1 VTDLSRSP
9 DARVPREAP
18 ATRRTAGAAEAERR
32 PVPTIDNDW
41 FKDAVIYELHVRAFC
56 DSNADGTGDFDGL
69 TSKLDYLV
77 ELGVTAIWLLPFYP
91 SPLRD
96 DGYDIAD
103 YRIVNPDYGTMR
115 AFKRFLGAAHD
126 RGLRVITELVINH
139 TSDQHPWFQRAR
151 SAPKGSVER
160 DFYVWTDDPTGYA
173 DARVIFQDFE
183 ASNWTWDPVAEQY
196 YWHRFYHHQPDLNF
210 ESPAVREAVMELLD
224 YWLDMGVDGLRLDA
238 IPYLF
243 EREGTNCEN
252 LPETHEF
259 LKELRARMDVRY
271 GDRMLLAEANQWPED
286 AVAYFGAGD
295 ECHMNFHFP
304 LMPRMFM
311 ALQTENRTPITDI
324 LEQTPLPPDG
334 CQWATFLRNHDELTL
349 EMVTDEERQLMLRAY
364 ARDREMRINLGIR
377 RRLAP
382 LLGNDRRKIELLNA
396 LLFSLPGTPVLYYG
410 DEIGMGDNV
419 YLGDR
424 NGVRT
429 PMQWSADRNAGF
441 SAGNPHRLFLPLI
454 TEPGYHYE
462 IVNVDHQVEDPT
474 SLLSWMRQMI
484 ALRKRRPMLGRGSI
498 RFLEPENQHV
508 LAFVR
513 DDETTDEPPFLCV
526 ANLSRLAQHVELDL
540 REFDGA
546 IPVEAFGQTR
556 FAPVTDLPYHVTLQ
570 PYAFFW
576 FSLEAPDRRRPEHH
590 DPPALAGS
598 WAEVL
603 RRRAPLGRAL
613 AAWLPHRRWY
623 AGKESAIREL
633 SIEESIGLH
642 GDVDV
647 ALLIVRVSYTE
658 GDDHRYAVPVMRA
671 TDRMAQQ
678 TVAEQPAAVIA
689 RLDHGDLLV
698 DAMVR
703 PEGAAVVVRAA
714 LRRQAATGRHG
725 AVRGAPRRSGLA
737 KLVAGGRDVQPLG
750 VEQSNSSV
758 MVAHTLIA
766 KLVRRL
772 EAGANPDA
780 ELVAHLAAR
789 GFAHVPG
796 LAATLE
802 VDLVGESSPAD
813 VMVVHDAIPNE
824 GDLWRWTLD
833 ELSVD
838 LEQRGRFDA
847 DESTLWLAEL
857 LGRRTAELHIALADG
872 DDADTTPEPFT
883 LLWQRALLQTLR
895 NSARAT
901 QRALRRARVDTE
913 HAAFVLRPVDDVLAR
928 FETLRSRK
936 LDARRIRV
944 HGDLHLGQVLR
955 SGTDV
960 VFIDFEGEP
969 GRPIGERR
977 IKRSPLVDVA
987 GLVRSLDYAGRSA
1000 LDTAVARGLVPETEH
1015 EALDR
1020 GRAAWTTSAAGLLVD
1035 TYLGMIADADLVP
1048 AERHDAELLLDVYQL
1063 QKGLYEIRYELA
1075 NRPDWVHWPLSAVA
1089 EMIRGS

>member
-1 VTDLSRSP
+1 
-9 DARVPREAP
+9 
-18 ATRRTAGAAEAERR
+18 
-32 PVPTIDNDW
+32 
-41 FKDAVIYELHVRAFC
+41 
-56 DSNADGTGDFDGL
+56 
-69 TSKLDYLV
+69 
-77 ELGVTAIWLLPFYP
+77 
-91 SPLRD
+91 
-96 DGYDIAD
+96 
-103 YRIVNPDYGTMR
+103 
-115 AFKRFLGAAHD
+115 
-126 RGLRVITELVINH
+126 
-139 TSDQHPWFQRAR
+139 
-151 SAPKGSVER
+151 
-160 DFYVWTDDPTGYA
+160 
-173 DARVIFQDFE
+173 
-183 ASNWTWDPVAEQY
+183 
-196 YWHRFYHHQPDLNF
+196 
-210 ESPAVREAVMELLD
+210 
-224 YWLDMGVDGLRLDA
+224 
-238 IPYLF
+238 
-243 EREGTNCEN
+243 
-252 LPETHEF
+252 
-259 LKELRARMDVRY
+259 
-271 GDRMLLAEANQWPED
+271 
-286 AVAYFGAGD
+286 
-295 ECHMNFHFP
+295 
-304 LMPRMFM
+304 MP
-311 ALQTENRTPITDI
+311 
-324 LEQTPLPPDG
+324 
-334 CQWATFLRNHDELTL
+334 C
-349 EMVTDEERQLMLRAY
+349 
-364 ARDREMRINLGIR
+364 
-377 RRLAP
+377 
-382 LLGNDRRKIELLNA
+382 
-396 LLFSLPGTPVLYYG
+396 
-410 DEIGMGDNV
+410 
-419 YLGDR
+419 
-424 NGVRT
+424 
-429 PMQWSADRNAGF
+429 
-441 SAGNPHRLFLPLI
+441 
-454 TEPGYHYE
+454 
-462 IVNVDHQVEDPT
+462 
-474 SLLSWMRQMI
+474 
-484 ALRKRRPMLGRGSI
+484 
-498 RFLEPENQHV
+498 
-508 LAFVR
+508 
-513 DDETTDEPPFLCV
+513 
-526 ANLSRLAQHVELDL
+526 
-540 REFDGA
+540 
-546 IPVEAFGQTR
+546 
-556 FAPVTDLPYHVTLQ
+556 
-570 PYAFFW
+570 
-576 FSLEAPDRRRPEHH
+576 
-590 DPPALAGS
+590 
-598 WAEVL
+598 
-603 RRRAPLGRAL
+603 
-613 AAWLPHRRWY
+613 
-623 AGKESAIREL
+623 
-633 SIEESIGLH
+633 
-642 GDVDV
+642 
-647 ALLIVRVSYTE
+647 
-658 GDDHRYAVPVMRA
+658 PVMRA
-671 TDRMAQQ
+671 TERIAQQ
-678 TVAEQPAAVIA
+678 TAAEQPAAVIA

-780 ELVAHLAAR
+780 ELVAHLATR